1 VIFTILA
8 FIAAAALAFL
18 VYFSIIDNKMMEL
31 IVAIA
36 ILVVAI
42 ITTII
47 ALCGNQVKTLIKVI
61 AIISVIIAA
70 GALALSF
77 FESDESKIARRID
90 TFSSAMNNGDLNG
103 AIECF
108 DPTTRNTLKAATGIG
123 NSVLGGLTGL
133 SIDIADI
140 FGLVMGFGA
149 MTGQFDVGFSL
160 TVVDVDIKNDT
171 SAIACVRMVTSY
183 GEETFPLPMM
193 KDGMDWFIDI
203 AGTFGGFW

>member
-1 VIFTILA
+1 
-8 FIAAAALAFL
+8 
-18 VYFSIIDNKMMEL
+18 MMEL
-31 IVAIA
+31 IIAIA
-36 ILVVAI
+36 VLVVALV
-42 ITTII
+42 TAII
-47 ALCGNQVKTLIKVI
+47 ALRGSQIKTLIRVI

-108 DPTTRNTLKAATGIG
+108 DPATRNTMKAATGIG
-123 NSVLGGLTGL
+123 NSILGGLTGL

-140 FGLVMGFGA
+140 FGLIMGFGA
-149 MTGQFDVGFSL
+149 MTGHLDVGFSL

-171 SAIACVRMVTSY
+171 TAIAYVRMVTSY
-183 GEETFPLPMM
+183 GEETFPIPMV

-203 AGTFGGFW
+203 AGSFGGLW